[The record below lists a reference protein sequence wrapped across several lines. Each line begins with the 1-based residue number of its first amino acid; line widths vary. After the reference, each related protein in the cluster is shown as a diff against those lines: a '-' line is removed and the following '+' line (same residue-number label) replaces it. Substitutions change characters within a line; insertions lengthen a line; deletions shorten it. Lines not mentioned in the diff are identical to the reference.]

1 MGKITYTGRLLQL
14 DLPQSSLTINDI
26 LKIIRSLNVNKAHG
40 QNGIMIRPIK
50 IRDKSLVQPVSG
62 VVLILWCIS

>member
-40 QNGIMIRPIK
+40 HDGIMIRIIK
-50 IRDKSLVQPVSG
+50 MCDKSLVQPVSG

>member
-40 QNGIMIRPIK
+40 QNGIMIRTIK
-50 IRDKSLVQPVSG
+50 MCDKSLVQPVSG